1 MDINI
6 ESLLLSGDGTRIL
19 GVSCVIV
26 KGDRTI
32 RGTEAVD
39 LPGTATVEE
48 VRAFLE
54 TRYS

>member
-1 MDINI
+1 MTINI
-6 ESLLLSGDGTRIL
+6 ESILLSEDGERIL

-26 KGDRTI
+26 KKDRTV

-39 LPGTATVEE
+39 LPATATVEE